1 MQRDRKLDREHG
13 WGGGVGEETAFDG
26 NWKNYSYFSIK
37 HSAAS

>member
-1 MQRDRKLDREHG
+1 MQRGRKLDREHG
-13 WGGGVGEETAFDG
+13 CGGGVGKRDG